1 MPIRSRPIYT
11 GRTSSIGTS
20 AVALTSSDVSGDRGV
35 QIFAD
40 SSNAGTLYVGED
52 DTVTADSADGTDG
65 YPIAAGET
73 VVIPTLRPDLLY
85 VIASTGTNKLWWMLV

>member
-11 GRTSSIGTS
+11 GRTSGIEQT
-20 AVALTSSDVSGDRGV
+20 AVALTSSDVSGERGV

-40 SSNAGTLYVGED
+40 SGNTGILYVGEHS
-52 DTVTADSADGTDG
+52 TVTADVADSTDG

-73 VVIPTLRPDLLY
+73 VVIPTNRPDLLY
-85 VIASTGTNKLWWMLV
+85 VISSADTNKLWWMLV